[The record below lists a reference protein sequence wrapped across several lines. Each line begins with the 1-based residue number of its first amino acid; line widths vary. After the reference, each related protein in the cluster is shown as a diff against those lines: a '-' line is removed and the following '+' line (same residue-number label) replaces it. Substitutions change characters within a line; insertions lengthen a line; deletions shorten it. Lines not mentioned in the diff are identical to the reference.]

1 VGEVLTE
8 EDVLQRL
15 AEEEANRKEKVKAK
29 ALKVLK
35 SALKVLK
42 PAKKKTAARRSLE
55 YNSSSSEENDLDRE
69 RD

>member
-15 AEEEANRKEKVKAK
+15 AEEEANRKEKAKAK
-29 ALKVLK
+29 AQKVLK

-42 PAKKKTAARRSLE
+42 PAK
-55 YNSSSSEENDLDRE
+55 
-69 RD
+69 